1 MKVFK
6 EIGSKDRFIDMFQ
19 KVNKIKLHEA
29 LGVNLNPKNVLET
42 AFNDLKSK
50 RLKIESSNTQV
61 TGDSNFVELV
71 CIDKQGNNIVFTF
84 SIESK
89 ESDQEGVFEIGDAK
103 LTAFSYDDASSGE
116 SVEMDESGMK
126 FFNEEHKD
134 EIVNIV
140 DEYADVEEEE
150 PVDTLYEEAIK
161 KIDSYPVN
169 IDQYSAKK
177 KSEFPDGKMQTGK
190 AYADEKPTNPDLRV
204 SAEELEKYVN
214 EEEFWNDFDTERSAL
229 SQYNTGRSVEIAPPA
244 DKNIEDNGEGE
255 ETSEPEELSQEKI
268 DIIYQAYE
276 SILKEKGNPNYAP
289 TSTEIRVKANEIA
302 KEKGI
307 KANFEEELK
316 PDAVKILN
324 KGVENV
330 FDTMKSE
337 SEIKKAIILK
347 AKQIVDE
354 QGDWDIKKF
363 KQPEEYKRKI
373 KNVAMYIYVD
383 YVSKANIGAG
393 MNENDYPEQ
402 LGKEFSP
409 DASDYPGKKKK
420 HKTKKIKIKED
431 EEEKPEAEPETDD
444 GMSLEPEGDEIE
456 QIAQNKEEVG
466 ELIPG
471 GKGEGK
477 SPLEFDPEQIKLGMK
492 VEMEHTEDPM
502 IALEISLDHLTED
515 PEYYTV
521 KDTPEASA
529 QAGASKDAVEG
540 GEEDEKEEKSDD
552 DEEMTDVLLG
562 YEPKNVGDEIE
573 SDEEGETQE
582 KAEHEEAPE
591 NAQISVDP
599 NLDAT
604 PESKPFK
611 NKEDELGESEESEL
625 KDRDPA
631 TWHQIQIAKKTVRM
645 PGAMAN
651 VMGGMTKEE
660 AKEILRKRGIKF
672 EEEDEQYD
680 FATTEKQYTDKDAYE
695 KYQKY
700 LQMNLS
706 TLTDEQK
713 EEFFELWKEF
723 RDKPDLKEE
732 VGFEEYKGNV
742 GDKYADAEGNEFVV
756 SNKVKGGVSLK
767 GQRGEKEI
775 ATKDLQFMKKL
786 NEENERINNIITE
799 EQIKTAK
806 LTLSNRNIPTGM
818 TKKEAVQILMNNN
831 LKKIL

>member
-6 EIGSKDRFIDMFQ
+6 EIGSKDRFVDMFQ
-19 KVNKIKLHEA
+19 KVNKIELHEA
-29 LGVNLNPKNVLET
+29 FGVNLNPKNVLET

-50 RLKIESSNTQV
+50 RLKVESNNTQV
-61 TGDSNFVELV
+61 TDEGNFVELICV
-71 CIDKQGNNIVFTF
+71 DKQGNNITFVF
-84 SIESK
+84 SIEAK
-89 ESDQEGVFEIGDAK
+89 ESDQEDVFEIGGAK
-103 LTAFSYDDASSGE
+103 LTAFSYDDVNSGE
-116 SVEMDESGMK
+116 SVEMDENGMK

-134 EIVNIV
+134 EIINIV
-140 DEYADVEEEE
+140 DEFADVETEE

-161 KIDSYPVN
+161 KIDSYPF
-169 IDQYSAKK
+169 DFGKK
-177 KSEFPDGKMQTGK
+177 EHQQTGK

-229 SQYNTGRSVEIAPPA
+229 SQYNTGRSVGIAPSA
-244 DKNIEDNGEGE
+244 DKDVEDNGEGG

-302 KEKGI
+302 KEKGM
-307 KANFEEELK
+307 KANFEEASK
-316 PDAVKILN
+316 SSTVKDVTLGQSLE
-324 KGVENV
+324 KT
-330 FDTMKSE
+330 FDTIKSE
-337 SEIKKAIILK
+337 SELKKAIILK
-347 AKQIVDE
+347 AKEIVE
-354 QGDWDIKKF
+354 GQGDWDIKKYQ
-363 KQPEEYKRKI
+363 QPEEYKKRVKEF
-373 KNVAMYIYVD
+373 AIYLYAD
-383 YVSKANIGAG
+383 YMGAAHL
-393 MNENDYPEQ
+393 NENDYPEQ

-409 DASDYPGKKKK
+409 NISDYPGKKKK

-431 EEEKPEAEPETDD
+431 DNQISHQPFDDEKSEVTPEEKPVHGEDPYSSEVKKHLPDD
-444 GMSLEPEGDEIE
+444 GMSLEPETDDIE
-456 QIAQNKEEVG
+456 QIAQDKEERG

-492 VEMEHTEDPM
+492 VEMEHTDDPM
-502 IALEISLDHLTED
+502 VALEITLDHLTED

-521 KDTPEASA
+521 KDTPENSA
-529 QAGASKDAVEG
+529 QAGASKDAAEG
-540 GEEDEKEEKSDD
+540 GEEGEEEEKPESD

-582 KAEHEEAPE
+582 KAEDEEAPE

-651 VMGGMTKEE
+651 VMGGMTKKE

-672 EEEDEQYD
+672 EEQDEQYD
-680 FATTEKQYTDKDAYE
+680 FVAAEKQYADTDAYK
-695 KYQKY
+695 KYQEY
-700 LQMNLS
+700 LQKDFNS
-706 TLTDEQK
+706 LTDDQK

-732 VGFEEYKGNV
+732 VGFEEYQGAL
-742 GDKYADAEGNEFVV
+742 GDKYADAEGNEFTV

-767 GQRGEKEI
+767 GDRGEKEI

-786 NEENERINNIITE
+786 
-799 EQIKTAK
+799 K
-806 LTLSNRNIPTGM
+806 
-818 TKKEAVQILMNNN
+818 
-831 LKKIL
+831 